1 MAESKG
7 SPERKTS
14 MSKIFKGGQQVTPGA
29 AARRGT
35 AHGPCA
41 GEVRGDAAPPIIKV
55 QSKKNL
61 YSK

>member
-29 AARRGT
+29 GRGT

-41 GEVRGDAAPPIIKV
+41 GEVRGDTAPPIMKV
-55 QSKKNL
+55 WSKKDL